1 MHEFIIFALIHI
13 KKLNS
18 KLIAMR
24 LFYPR
29 IFVLIILGSLFWAS
43 CGSEEKAVVPPQN
56 ITVVEVIQK
65 DVPIYREFVGQV
77 YGEKDIPIR
86 ARVEGFLEG
95 IHFEEGLAVKQGQL
109 LYTIDP
115 EPFQAKVNVQIS
127 KVAEAETMM
136 IKAKSDLDR
145 YIPLAE
151 LNAVS
156 KSDLDASQAQYDA
169 SESGVNA
176 AKANLRS
183 AQIELGYTKK
193 YSPFNGLIGITQ
205 ARVGDFVGREP
216 NPVILNVVSE
226 TKQVKVRFY
235 LTETDYLYLYRE
247 YSEGAEKLSS
257 HELEQWERVEL
268 ELILSDGNTYE
279 HTGTIDFIDRGIDA
293 TTGSILVQANFP
305 NPDLMLRP
313 GLYAKIKLAA
323 RNVDGAILIPQ
334 RCIMELQGL
343 HSVYVVND
351 SNIVSSRQITTG
363 SAIGDYRLVQSGLKV
378 GEKVVIDALQKVR
391 DGVEIVPEVIEFDSK
406 SDQQ

>member
-1 MHEFIIFALIHI
+1 
-13 KKLNS
+13 
-18 KLIAMR
+18 MR

-156 KSDLDASQAQYDA
+156 KSDLDAAQAQYDA

-183 AQIELGYTKK
+183 AQIELGYTKI
-193 YSPFNGLIGITQ
+193 YSPINGLIGITQ

-226 TKQVKVRFY
+226 TNQVKVRFY
-235 LTETDYLYLYRE
+235 LTETDYLYLSRE
-247 YSEGAEKLSS
+247 YL
-257 HELEQWERVEL
+257 ERVEELSARELDEREKAKL
-268 ELILSDGNTYE
+268 ELILSDGSTYD
-279 HTGTIDFIDRGIDA
+279 HTGTVDFIDRGIDA

-305 NPDLMLRP
+305 NSNLILRP
-313 GLYAKIKLAA
+313 GMYAKVKLAA
-323 RNVDGAILIPQ
+323 RNVEGAILIPQ
-334 RCIMELQGL
+334 RCVMELQGL

-363 SAIGDYRLVQSGLKV
+363 PSIGDYRLVENGLNA